1 MTKGTVRWYN
11 AEEGWGVLDSEDTP
25 GGCAVMF
32 SNIEMEGF
40 RFLTEGQRVTFQPER
55 GPQDGYPYRA
65 VRVVPA

>member
-1 MTKGTVRWYN
+1 
-11 AEEGWGVLDSEDTP
+11 
-25 GGCAVMF
+25 
-32 SNIEMEGF
+32 MEGF